1 MFLLQ
6 EGRDGG
12 REGGREREKW
22 EEKKSLHTCI
32 ANSVKT
38 HKNVTAS
45 DKGKRV

>member
-12 REGGREREKW
+12 REEEREREKW
-22 EEKKSLHTCI
+22 EEKKSLHMCI

-38 HKNVTAS
+38 HKNVIGS
-45 DKGKRV
+45 D